1 MTWAS
6 AGLASHLSISYLIA
20 ELFELLVHKLGSPT
34 CVVAGISV
42 CSNIY
47 FIKRIAERKKRI
59 SLIPLPVTTAEIR
72 PSCNLAEKTDKKWKF
87 QILVSTCSWAAAQA
101 GSTNCKFTV
110 RVECD
115 TFTIL
120 PWRILVV
127 SLKELPN
134 EKKKDFSNSSTC
146 YNCRNTP

>member
-1 MTWAS
+1 M
-6 AGLASHLSISYLIA
+6 
-20 ELFELLVHKLGSPT
+20 
-34 CVVAGISV
+34 
-42 CSNIY
+42 
-47 FIKRIAERKKRI
+47 
-59 SLIPLPVTTAEIR
+59 
-72 PSCNLAEKTDKKWKF
+72 KF

-101 GSTNCKFTV
+101 GSTNCKFAV

-134 EKKKDFSNSSTC
+134 EKKKISLISPPITTAEIRPSRNLAEKLTKNEIPNSGLNVFLSGSTGRVYQLQDRSSCRMRYLHYPTLENTRSFIKRIGKRKKKDFSNFSTC